1 MGALR
6 LVGIKRKDAFH
17 NACCF
22 SADTAVCLKEK
33 PTQDKGFKCKESL
46 ILQDFE

>member
-22 SADTAVCLKEK
+22 SADTAVCLKGK
-33 PTQDKGFKCKESL
+33 PTLNKGFECEESL
-46 ILQDFE
+46 ILQDFQ